1 VEQHG
6 KYHGREMKNFRNNTR
21 NKKLFLIIFIATGIL
36 CIAINKC
43 DDGSKLKF
51 EETGKNVK

>member
-1 VEQHG
+1 
-6 KYHGREMKNFRNNTR
+6 MKNFRNNTR